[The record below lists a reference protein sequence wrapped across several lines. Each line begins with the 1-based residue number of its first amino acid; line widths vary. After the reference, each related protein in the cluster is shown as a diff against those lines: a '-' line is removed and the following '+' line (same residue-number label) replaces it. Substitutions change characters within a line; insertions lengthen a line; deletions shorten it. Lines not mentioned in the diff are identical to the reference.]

1 MITRRVRK
9 TGATQA
15 DPLLT
20 DPAWKE
26 SDTAYRSGLKLYRG
40 TYGMSNRM
48 ASISIKAALKE
59 FQAAQAQL
67 DPLNARYPEHHELER
82 RQQELAQLVIDCM
95 RRLRIDD

>member
-1 MITRRVRK
+1 MLDSANYTPRLKAQFR
-9 TGATQA
+9 
-15 DPLLT
+15 
-20 DPAWKE
+20 
-26 SDTAYRSGLKLYRG
+26 DT
-40 TYGMSNRM
+40 
-48 ASISIKAALKE
+48 IKAALKE